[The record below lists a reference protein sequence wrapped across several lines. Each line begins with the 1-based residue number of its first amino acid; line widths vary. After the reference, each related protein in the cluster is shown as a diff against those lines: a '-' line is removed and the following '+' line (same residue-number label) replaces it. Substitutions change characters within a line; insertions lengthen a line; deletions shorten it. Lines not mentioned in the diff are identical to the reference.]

1 MSLRDVKTHNAI
13 TTNKTNI
20 KIPSKNVI
28 NTLYVIQYKITIHA
42 TWWKGLKKGG
52 GGPTS
57 GIMFWARN
65 TRYYNKI
72 SIVIYYDIR
81 MIC

>member
-42 TWWKGLKKGG
+42 TWWKGLKKEGEGG
-52 GGPTS
+52 G
-57 GIMFWARN
+57 AREGGN
-65 TRYYNKI
+65 LQVELCSEPVTPDTTTRFP
-72 SIVIYYDIR
+72 
-81 MIC
+81 

>member
-1 MSLRDVKTHNAI
+1 MSLRDAKTHDAI

-42 TWWKGLKKGG
+42 TWWKGLKKEGG
-52 GGPTS
+52 GGNLQVESCSEPVTS
-57 GIMFWARN
+57 DTT
-65 TRYYNKI
+65 TRFP
-72 SIVIYYDIR
+72 
-81 MIC
+81 